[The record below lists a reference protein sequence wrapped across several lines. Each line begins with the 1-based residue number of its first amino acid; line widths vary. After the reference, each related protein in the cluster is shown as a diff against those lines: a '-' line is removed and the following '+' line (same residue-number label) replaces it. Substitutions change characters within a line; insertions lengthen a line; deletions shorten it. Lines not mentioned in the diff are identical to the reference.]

1 MTDLP
6 PIELEGLDDDGSPQ
20 REWNGGDTL
29 PSGPLLREQIAYHL
43 RKSWELANG
52 YARDGEGQPITDRDH
67 IAMSTRWHHEQAG
80 IMATIYAAEYG
91 ATVELHP
98 TTQVR
103 NLFAV
108 QVGVGDEV
116 VGEVH
121 TSAGF

>member
-1 MTDLP
+1 MSDVP
-6 PIELEGLDDDGSPQ
+6 PIELEGLDDAPA
-20 REWNGGDTL
+20 REWYGGDVF
-29 PSGPLLREQIAYHL
+29 PSGPLLREQIGYHL

-52 YARDGEGQPITDRDH
+52 MAKDGQGQPITDAAH
-67 IAMSTRWHHEQAG
+67 IAMSTTWHHQQAQ
-80 IMATIYAAEYG
+80 IMATVYAAEYA

-108 QVGVGDEV
+108 QVGVGDDEL

-121 TSAGF
+121 TAGT